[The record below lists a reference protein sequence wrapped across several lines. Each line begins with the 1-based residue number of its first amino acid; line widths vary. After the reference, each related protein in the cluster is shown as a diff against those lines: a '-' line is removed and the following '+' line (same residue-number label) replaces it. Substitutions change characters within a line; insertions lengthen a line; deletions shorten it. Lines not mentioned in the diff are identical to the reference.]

1 MPLSLPTGMTA
12 RHDMIEVQM
21 TRSDW
26 DTVIMILTDAR
37 DSGRFAYF
45 DHIIDSIDSALD
57 KQEG

>member
-1 MPLSLPTGMTA
+1 MPKVEL
-12 RHDMIEVQM
+12 

-45 DHIIDSIDSALD
+45 DHIVDAIDQALD
-57 KQEG
+57 RQEC